1 MGAKVGG
8 SGGPQAD
15 INVTPLVDIVLV
27 LLIIFMVIT
36 PMLEKGADV
45 KLPKVKNAVSKKD
58 SDDDLILSVDK
69 EGAIFMGE
77 NQIEGAALE
86 AELEGILLAEPFKP
100 ILIKGD
106 VESRYIHVRKVME
119 ICERTG
125 AKSVGL
131 MTDKNDLPGDEEDGA
146 ATDEAH

>member
-8 SGGPQAD
+8 SKGPQAE

-45 KLPKVKNAVSKKD
+45 KLPKVKNATSKKD

-69 EGAIFMGE
+69 EGQIYMGE
-77 NQIEGAALE
+77 TRIEAVALE
-86 AELEGILLAEPFKP
+86 TELEGILLAEPFKP

-131 MTDKNDLPGDEEDGA
+131 MSDKNTEADEDGA
-146 ATDEAH
+146 AQGSP

>member
-69 EGAIFMGE
+69 EGVIYMGE
-77 NQIEGAALE
+77 NVIEVAALE
-86 AELEGILLAEPFKP
+86 LELEGILLAEPFKP

-106 VESRYIHVRKVME
+106 VESRYVHVRKVME
-119 ICERTG
+119 VCERVG

-131 MTDKNDLPGDEEDGA
+131 MSDKNEASDEEK
-146 ATDEAH
+146 ES